1 MKGSIKIGR
10 ILGIP
15 IYINYTWLFVFAF
28 ITYMLAVDVFPS
40 DERNF
45 SQLTYW
51 LLGICT
57 SLLFFASLLLHEL
70 AHSFVCLKNG
80 IPVKSITLFIFGGV
94 ARIAKEAEKPSLEFL
109 MAAAGPFASIALSAI
124 FGSIWWFTRGVYDPL
139 SSMTGY
145 LAIINLGLAIF
156 NLVPGYPLDGGRIF
170 RSIVWLIT
178 GDHQKATRIASQTGK
193 AIGYLFI
200 AGGVFIIVRYNMWEG
215 LWIAFV
221 GWFLTMAAAGTS
233 RQATIKQS
241 LGGIKAGDVMVS
253 DYISISS
260 VLTLKQVHVYI
271 AHTGKL
277 FFLVTDHER
286 LLGSI
291 SVENF
296 ARVPQQEW
304 DSTTVGQI
312 MTPVNDM
319 QLLNTE
325 DDALGILEKMDE
337 VDDNRMVVVDG
348 HNGILGLITRDSLLR
363 FALSRRQMA
372 T

>member
-1 MKGSIKIGR
+1 
-10 ILGIP
+10 
-15 IYINYTWLFVFAF
+15 
-28 ITYMLAVDVFPS
+28 
-40 DERNF
+40 
-45 SQLTYW
+45 
-51 LLGICT
+51 
-57 SLLFFASLLLHEL
+57 
-70 AHSFVCLKNG
+70 
-80 IPVKSITLFIFGGV
+80 
-94 ARIAKEAEKPSLEFL
+94 
-109 MAAAGPFASIALSAI
+109 
-124 FGSIWWFTRGVYDPL
+124 
-139 SSMTGY
+139 
-145 LAIINLGLAIF
+145 
-156 NLVPGYPLDGGRIF
+156 
-170 RSIVWLIT
+170 
-178 GDHQKATRIASQTGK
+178 
-193 AIGYLFI
+193 
-200 AGGVFIIVRYNMWEG
+200 
-215 LWIAFV
+215 
-221 GWFLTMAAAGTS
+221 MAAAGTS